1 MQPFPK
7 ISEKISKRALR
18 PTERGD
24 NMDDKQI
31 VALYFDRNEQAI
43 AETETK
49 YGKYCYAI
57 AIGVLSM
64 HEDAEESVNDTWID
78 AWNSM
83 PPHRP
88 SILST
93 FLGKITRRIAI
104 DKWRH
109 RTAEKRG
116 GGEIP
121 LVLDELED
129 CIAHDSDV
137 EKTLEKKRLEE
148 VINRFVH
155 KLPEKDQ
162 KVFLCRYFY
171 MDSIESICRQ
181 FGFSESKV
189 KSILH
194 RTREKL
200 RRVLREEELA

>member
-1 MQPFPK
+1 
-7 ISEKISKRALR
+7 
-18 PTERGD
+18 
-24 NMDDKQI
+24 MDDKQI
-31 VALYFDRNEQAI
+31 VALYFERNEQAI
-43 AETETK
+43 AETQAK
-49 YGKYCYAI
+49 YGRYCYAI
-57 AIGVLSM
+57 ALGVLAVR
-64 HEDAEESVNDTWID
+64 EDAQECINDTWIS
-78 AWNSM
+78 AWNSI

-116 GGEIP
+116 GGEAV

-129 CIAHDSDV
+129 CVALNLDV
-137 EKTLEKKRLEE
+137 EKAIEKKHLEE

-155 KLPEKDQ
+155 RLPEKDQ

-200 RRVLREEELA
+200 RKALTEEGFA

>member
-7 ISEKISKRALR
+7 ISEKISKRALK
-18 PTERGD
+18 PDERGD

-129 CIAHDSDV
+129 CIAHYSDV

-171 MDSIESICRQ
+171 IDSIESICRQ

>member
-1 MQPFPK
+1 
-7 ISEKISKRALR
+7 
-18 PTERGD
+18 
-24 NMDDKQI
+24 MDDKQI

-64 HEDAEESVNDTWID
+64 HEDAEESVNDTWIN

-104 DKWRH
+104 DKWRR

-116 GGEIP
+116 GGEIA

-137 EKTLEKKRLEE
+137 EKTLEKKRLEK

-181 FGFSESKV
+181 FDFSESKV
-189 KSILH
+189 KSILY

-200 RRVLREEELA
+200 RRVLIEEELA

>member
-1 MQPFPK
+1 
-7 ISEKISKRALR
+7 
-18 PTERGD
+18 
-24 NMDDKQI
+24 MDDKQI
-31 VALYFDRNEQAI
+31 VALYFERNEQAI
-43 AETETK
+43 AETEIK

-57 AIGVLSM
+57 AIGVLFM

-137 EKTLEKKRLEE
+137 EKTLEKKCLEE

>member
-1 MQPFPK
+1 
-7 ISEKISKRALR
+7 
-18 PTERGD
+18 
-24 NMDDKQI
+24 MDDKQI

-43 AETETK
+43 AETEIK

-137 EKTLEKKRLEE
+137 EKTLEKQRLEE

>member
-1 MQPFPK
+1 
-7 ISEKISKRALR
+7 
-18 PTERGD
+18 
-24 NMDDKQI
+24 MDDKQI

-78 AWNSM
+78 AWISM
-83 PPHRP
+83 PPHKP

-148 VINRFVH
+148 VFNRFVH

-200 RRVLREEELA
+200 RRVLLEEELA

>member
-1 MQPFPK
+1 MEDTK
-7 ISEKISKRALR
+7 IVELFWQRDQSAITQS
-18 PTERGD
+18 
-24 NMDDKQI
+24 DK
-31 VALYFDRNEQAI
+31 
-43 AETETK
+43 K

>member
-1 MQPFPK
+1 
-7 ISEKISKRALR
+7 
-18 PTERGD
+18 
-24 NMDDKQI
+24 MDDKQI

-83 PPHRP
+83 PPHKP

-171 MDSIESICRQ
+171 MDSI
-181 FGFSESKV
+181 SEIAGMYGIGQSDVKV
-189 KSILH
+189 TLLRMRRSLQKVL
-194 RTREKL
+194 EKEGL
-200 RRVLREEELA
+200 I

>member
-7 ISEKISKRALR
+7 ISEKISKRALK

>member
-7 ISEKISKRALR
+7 ISEKISKRALK
-18 PTERGD
+18 PIERGD

>member
-1 MQPFPK
+1 MPDK
-7 ISEKISKRALR
+7 ITERLLSRDERALFEIEEKHGR
-18 PTERGD
+18 FLLSLSRR
-24 NMDDKQI
+24 I
-31 VALYFDRNEQAI
+31 V
-43 AETETK
+43 
-49 YGKYCYAI
+49 G
-57 AIGVLSM
+57 SP
-64 HEDAEESVNDTWID
+64 EDAEEILNDVLLEI
-78 AWNSM
+78 WNTV
-83 PPHRP
+83 PPKSP
-88 SILST
+88 ESILSYACM
-93 FLGKITRRIAI
+93 LVRRASL
-104 DKWRH
+104 DRV
-109 RTAEKRG
+109 RYNTAEKRG

-171 MDSIESICRQ
+171 MDSIESICKQ

>member
-1 MQPFPK
+1 
-7 ISEKISKRALR
+7 
-18 PTERGD
+18 
-24 NMDDKQI
+24 MDDKQI

-43 AETETK
+43 TETQTK

-57 AIGVLSM
+57 AIGVLSI

-83 PPHRP
+83 PPHKP

-104 DKWRH
+104 DKWRY
-109 RTAEKRG
+109 RTADKRG
-116 GGEIP
+116 GGEVP
-121 LVLDELED
+121 MVLDELEG

-137 EKTLEKKRLEE
+137 EKVVERKHLEE

-162 KVFLCRYFY
+162 KIFLCRYFY
-171 MDSIESICRQ
+171 MDSIETICTQ

-200 RRVLREEELA
+200 RRVLIEEELA

>member
-1 MQPFPK
+1 
-7 ISEKISKRALR
+7 
-18 PTERGD
+18 
-24 NMDDKQI
+24 MDDKQI

-137 EKTLEKKRLEE
+137 EKTLEKQRLEE

-200 RRVLREEELA
+200 RRVLKEEELA

>member
-1 MQPFPK
+1 MK
-7 ISEKISKRALR
+7 G
-18 PTERGD
+18 GD

-31 VALYFDRNEQAI
+31 VALYFERNEQAI
-43 AETETK
+43 AETEIK

-57 AIGVLSM
+57 AIGVLFM

>member
-7 ISEKISKRALR
+7 ISEKISKRALK
-18 PTERGD
+18 PIEGGD

-137 EKTLEKKRLEE
+137 EKTLEKQRLEE